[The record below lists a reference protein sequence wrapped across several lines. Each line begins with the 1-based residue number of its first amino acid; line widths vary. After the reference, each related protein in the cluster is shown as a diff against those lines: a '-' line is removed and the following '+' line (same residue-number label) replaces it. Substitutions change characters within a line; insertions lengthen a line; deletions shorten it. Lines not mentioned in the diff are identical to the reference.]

1 MYLTKEKITDK
12 SSEKKRSMI
21 EDKVGDL
28 NYNYLW
34 GTTSQTD
41 MRVSRMYFRRSYIDV
56 EVVRARLGERI
67 VYLQSQLIFCK
78 EPHSSI
84 FFINPIETNP
94 SIWDIDRS
102 MLNIKFPCII
112 QLPQVYVRQ
121 L

>member
-1 MYLTKEKITDK
+1 MCLIKEKSTNK

-21 EDKVGDL
+21 KDEIGDL

-41 MRVSRMYFRRSYIDV
+41 MRVSRMNFRRSYIDIKV
-56 EVVRARLGERI
+56 IWVRFGKRVV
-67 VYLQSQLIFCK
+67 YFQSQLIFCE

-84 FFINPIETNP
+84 FFIHPVETNP
-94 SIWDIDRS
+94 SIGNIDRG
-102 MLNIKFPCII
+102 MFYIKFPCII
-112 QLPQVYVRQ
+112 QLPQVYVWQ